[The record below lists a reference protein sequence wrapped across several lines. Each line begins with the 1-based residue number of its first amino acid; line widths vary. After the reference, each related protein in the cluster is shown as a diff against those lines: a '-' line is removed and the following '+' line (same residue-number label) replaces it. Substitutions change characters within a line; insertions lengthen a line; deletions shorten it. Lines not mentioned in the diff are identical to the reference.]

1 MTSQQESPSRQD
13 EFLDNLVTSKDAVNV
28 FLINGIRLAGVVTA
42 YDRHVIL
49 LESHSGAQAV
59 YKHAISTVLPN
70 SGAAAAP
77 RRTEFPAERSE
88 RSSGI
93 YRRNTTSY

>member
-1 MTSQQESPSRQD
+1 MTSQQESLSRQD
-13 EFLDNLVTSKDAVNV
+13 EFLDNLVTSKNAVNV

-42 YDRHVIL
+42 YDRHVIML
-49 LESHSGAQAV
+49 DSPSGAQAV

-70 SGAAAAP
+70 SAGAAP
-77 RRTEFPAERSE
+77 RRTEPSVERSE
-88 RSSGI
+88 RSNL